1 MANEYLKQN
10 IRLLR
15 KSKNLTL
22 QKFGDIMGV
31 GVSTAAAWE
40 NEKIASHPKIQVV
53 DKLCKLF
60 GITIDELCNKDL
72 SKIKKFSSGK
82 KIKEYSQRESE
93 PMMLHESGIPVYN
106 LKLSAG
112 PVEMYSDDTEN
123 PAFRVNVP
131 GYEDCDFGM
140 FVYGHSMYP
149 TIENGS
155 LILGKRIKD
164 KGIII
169 WGEMYVVVTQDYRMV
184 KRLQRADKPNMI
196 NLLSDNDETR
206 KNGNPKYEV
215 MEIERDK
222 IEKLFLVK
230 GIIKKIQS

>member
-1 MANEYLKQN
+1 MSFIKQN

-15 KSKNLTL
+15 ESRNLTR
-22 QKFGDIMGV
+22 QRFGDIV
-31 GVSTAAAWE
+31 GFNGSTVQAWE
-40 NEKIASHPKIQVV
+40 DVKVKATPKAQVVEKI
-53 DKLCKLF
+53 CKEF
-60 GITIDELCNKDL
+60 GITIDDLFNKDL
-72 SKIKKFSSGK
+72 SKARKFSSGK
-82 KIKEYSQRESE
+82 KYTQVKEVQMVRE
-93 PMMLHESGIPVYN
+93 PGIPVYN

-112 PVEMYSDDTEN
+112 PVEMYNDDTEN
-123 PAFRVNVP
+123 PAFSVKVP

-184 KRLQRADKPNMI
+184 KRLQKSDKSNMI

-206 KNGNPKYEV
+206 KNGNPKYEA

>member
-1 MANEYLKQN
+1 MELFKQN
-10 IRLLR
+10 LRLLR
-15 KSKNLTL
+15 KSRKLN
-22 QKFGDIMGV
+22 QQEFGAIVGV
-31 GVSTAAAWE
+31 GTSTAAAWE
-40 NEKIASHPKIQVV
+40 NENIHSTPKVQVV
-53 DKLCKLF
+53 DKICKEF
-60 GITIDELCNKDL
+60 GITSNDLFNKDL
-72 SKIKKFSSGK
+72 SKTKKFSGK
-82 KIKEYSQRESE
+82 KPKEYMPNEE
-93 PMMLHESGIPVYN
+93 VHMLADPGIPVYN

-112 PVEMYSDDTEN
+112 PVEMYNDDTEN
-123 PAFRVNVP
+123 PAFSVKVP

-164 KGIII
+164 KAIII

-184 KRLQRADKPNMI
+184 KRLQKSDKPNMI

-206 KNGNPKYEV
+206 KNGNPKYEI

-222 IEKLFLVK
+222 IEKMFLVK